1 MALRILR
8 WLAVAV
14 VVIGYAV
21 LAHYTNQSPQVGRLG
36 AWVALAPLALIALLL
51 AWRSSQR
58 WPLLSLLALCGIALW
73 LAWPALEQHYGM
85 LYWLQHVGM
94 QLILLVVFGRTLI
107 AGREPLCTR
116 FARAVHAPLVLSPK
130 HERYTR
136 HVTLAWTVFFAV
148 MALLSSVLFFGA
160 PLATWSFFAN
170 FLTLPLAALVFV
182 VEYRLRAWALPEVP
196 PVPLLDGVRAF
207 ARNSGQPR

>member
-1 MALRILR
+1 MALRNLR
-8 WLAVAV
+8 WLAVV
-14 VVIGYAV
+14 VLVIGYAA
-21 LAHYTNQSPQVGRLG
+21 LAHYTNQSPHVGRLG
-36 AWVALAPLALIALLL
+36 TWVALAPVVLIAVAL

-58 WPLLSLLALCGIALW
+58 GAMLSVIALCGVALW
-73 LAWPALEQHYGM
+73 LTWPALEQHYGM

-94 QLILLVVFGRTLI
+94 QLILLAVFGRTLI
-107 AGREPLCTR
+107 GGREPLCTR
-116 FARAVHAPLVLSPK
+116 FARVVHAPLVLSPK

-136 HVTLAWTVFFAV
+136 HVTLAWTVFFAA
-148 MALLSSVLFFGA
+148 MALLSTGLFLGT

-182 VEYRLRAWALPEVP
+182 AEYRLRAWALPEVP

-207 ARNSGQPR
+207 AKNSGQPR